1 MILKKE
7 CTKLQLNSRRWKK
20 KRKKKKGGGGEKSDF
35 IFSFKIIW
43 DISMF
48 PQLYIPTATHLTLT
62 IIQEFVGT

>member
-1 MILKKE
+1 MKKE
-7 CTKLQLNSRRWKK
+7 K
-20 KRKKKKGGGGEKSDF
+20 KKKKGGGGEKSDF